1 ESPTQSCAMEHDTN
15 DMHQVDCAA
24 AVGHSSWLPLVRTV
38 RPREEAANF
47 YFGLYGRQCSCSFS
61 GGRCLPTPTEPGQ
74 GRPGP
79 LAGVQTCLASTTPG
93 LAADP
98 CVSACH
104 PASARPEAQAL
115 AAAPRG
121 SAHGRPELPR
131 GHARAPRKGR
141 PSAPAAPPLPVCGG
155 GFGEHAWNLYPPNPK
170 SGSSGWG
177 GVVW

>member
-61 GGRCLPTPTEPGQ
+61 
-74 GRPGP
+74 
-79 LAGVQTCLASTTPG
+79 
-93 LAADP
+93 
-98 CVSACH
+98 ACH

-155 GFGEHAWNLYPPNPK
+155 GFGEHEHAWNLYPPNPK